1 MIEIQNLSKNF
12 GEKKAVIDLT
22 LEIKPGEILG
32 FLGLNGAG
40 KTTTVKMLTGMLI
53 PASGTAKVAGFD
65 ILAQPLE
72 VKKRI
77 GYIPESG
84 ALFESL
90 TAWEYLELI
99 ANLHHLDQRLARGRI
114 EELLTLF
121 RIFDEKDNRLQGFSK
136 GMKQKVL
143 ITAAFLH
150 NPQVLFLDESLT
162 GLDANAALIIKELL
176 KKFAAQ
182 GKTIMF
188 CSHILEVVERICS
201 RIAIIHEG
209 VLIIHGTTTEIK
221 QNASATT
228 FEQAFGKLTGVQD
241 VGVSTLEFLK
251 ALEQV

>member
-32 FLGLNGAG
+32 FLGSNGAG

-209 VLIIHGTTTEIK
+209 VLIIHGTTTEIT